1 MAGVN
6 TTPPA
11 DATSRFSDRVKH
23 YVKHRPTY
31 PPGLID
37 LLTREAG
44 LSGHSVVADI
54 GSGTGISSE
63 PFLRNGNTVYAV
75 EPNDEMRAAAE
86 ELLGS
91 RAGFRSVAGTAER
104 TRLGDRSVDLV
115 AAMQA
120 FHWFDGPV
128 ARAEFKRIL
137 RPGGR
142 VVLVWNTRRTGG
154 TRFLEGYEQILRK
167 WGTDYQKVRHDR
179 AGHDAIAAFFAP
191 GAFVMHRL
199 DNAQVFDF
207 EGLKGRV
214 LSSSYAPNES
224 HANHGPMMRELK
236 ELFDAHQTDGRVR
249 FEYDTEV
256 HIGAL

>member
-1 MAGVN
+1 MSSVSQ
-6 TTPPA
+6 PPA
-11 DATSRFSDRVKH
+11 DATSRFSDRVQH

-31 PPGLID
+31 PPGLIE
-37 LLTREAG
+37 LLAREAG
-44 LSGHSVVADI
+44 LTKASVVADI

-63 PFLRNGNTVYAV
+63 PFLRNGNAVYAV
-75 EPNDEMRAAAE
+75 EPNREMREAAE
-86 ELLGS
+86 ESLAS
-91 RAGFRSVAGTAER
+91 RAGFHSVEGTAEK
-104 TRLGDRSVDLV
+104 TGLKDASVDVV

-120 FHWFDGPV
+120 FHWFDGPA
-128 ARAEFKRIL
+128 ARGEFKRIL

-154 TRFLEGYEQILRK
+154 TKFLEGYEQILRK

-179 AGHDAIAAFFAP
+179 AGHEAIAAFFAP
-191 GAFVMHRL
+191 SEFVTHRL
-199 DNAQVFDF
+199 ENVQVFDF

-224 HANHGPMMRELK
+224 HQNHGPMMKELR
-236 ELFDAHQTDGRVR
+236 ELFDAHQKDGRVR